1 MKMITFELVYNV
13 KENEDKIRIMT
24 NNFVKKYNKK
34 LKIIYKNK
42 MSNLSEFI
50 SISSKTKKIVK
61 IKLIFHRIINF
72 SEVTAG
78 CESVYKI
85 YNIGNNFEF
94 TRYNIIKLYYNI
106 KPSSTEIK
114 IFGENFVKNNIDK
127 CFIICENIIY
137 PLKSYFCI
145 NDIGKE
151 SYSSKKL
158 EISLIISKEI
168 LDKSYMFHNCPN
180 LEKIEIQYEK
190 YAKVKYLNEKD
201 SNNLLIKK
209 ILDEVN
215 FDTIKKEN
223 EILNF
228 YDDYEFEANENSID
242 INDDIYNSL
251 NSSIISEFL
260 SNVEDSFEKY
270 PQLNLDKYKFSSRDN
285 SYPLL
290 SSNLDV
296 NLTSNLSHSFDGC
309 ISLISPPDLF
319 QWNTCNVIDM
329 SYMFNNCYSLKSIPD
344 ISNWNTEKV
353 KDISYMFCRCSSLIS
368 LPDISKWN
376 TKSIINISN
385 TFYGCISLF
394 ELPDISKW
402 NTDKITNISYLFFEC
417 SSLLSIPDISKWNT
431 NNVIDMSF
439 MFSFCSSLISLPDI
453 SKWDTNK
460 VINFSFMFSFC
471 SLLDNLPD
479 ISKWKTDNVIDMS
492 FMFYG
497 CSCLKSLPCINKWDT
512 HKAKNVSYM
521 FNECPSLKSTPNI
534 NKYNSLYLTDTD
546 FIINDCKSIK
556 LFYKNNESDNKIKIF
571 GKIFVFNNRG
581 NYMILFNNKLLP
593 LQVFFPTPL
602 IEEKQNSI
610 EISFIKLDDINYKEY
625 MKYLCYKKE
634 ELNLKKYENQ
644 NLTKNIEDEEE
655 SKKYE
660 NFYQENE
667 IINLDENTITEKKSE
682 LSKKATIIE
691 ECQLIESL
699 VNKKNKEIK
708 NCKNMSYMFY
718 KCFSL
723 LAANNMSEF
732 NTQDVT
738 DMSYMFFKCSSLI
751 FLSDI
756 SNWKTDNV
764 SNMSNMFNECTSLKF
779 LPDISKW
786 NISNV
791 KDISYIFCRCS
802 SLASIPDISKW
813 DINNV
818 YKMDS
823 LLEECSSLISL
834 PNLSKWKVENK
845 NVANIFKGCIQLS
858 SLPKLSKWNNNFFY
872 YISEN
877 SFLILN
883 FPLQDYK
890 KISLFN

>member
-1 MKMITFELVYNV
+1 MKMFTFELVYNV

-50 SISSKTKKIVK
+50 SISSKTKKILK

-85 YNIGNNFEF
+85 YNIGNNYEF
-94 TRYNIIKLYYNI
+94 TGYNIIKLYYNI
-106 KPSSTEIK
+106 KSSSTEIK
-114 IFGENFVKNNIDK
+114 IFGENFVKNNMDK

-190 YAKVKYLNEKD
+190 YAKVKSLNEKD
-201 SNNLLIKK
+201 SNNLLNKK
-209 ILDEVN
+209 LLDEVK
-215 FDTIKKEN
+215 FDTIIKEN

-228 YDDYEFEANENSID
+228 YDDYEFEANENSKD

-260 SNVEDSFEKY
+260 TKAEDSFSKDI
-270 PQLNLDKYKFSSRDN
+270 QFN
-285 SYPLL
+285 LL

-309 ISLISPPDLF
+309 ISLIFLDLF
-319 QWNTCNVIDM
+319 QWNTCKVIDM
-329 SYMFNNCYSLKSIPD
+329 SYMFNNCYSLKSIPN
-344 ISNWNTEKV
+344 ISNLNTEKV

-376 TKSIINISN
+376 TKSIINMSN

-402 NTDKITNISYLFFEC
+402 NTDKITNMNYLFFEC

-453 SKWDTNK
+453 SKWDTNN

-497 CSCLKSLPCINKWDT
+497 CSCLKSLPCINRDT
-512 HKAKNVSYM
+512 HKAKDVSYM

-571 GKIFVFNNRG
+571 GKIFVFNNGG

-593 LQVFFPTPL
+593 LQVYFPTSL
-602 IEEKQNSI
+602 IEEKQNNI
-610 EISFIKLDDINYKEY
+610 EISLIKLDDINYKEY

-644 NLTKNIEDEEE
+644 NLIKNLEDEDEL
-655 SKKYE
+655 KKYE

-845 NVANIFKGCIQLS
+845 NITNIFKGCIQLS
-858 SLPKLSKWNNNFFY
+858 SLPKLSK
-872 YISEN
+872 
-877 SFLILN
+877 
-883 FPLQDYK
+883 
-890 KISLFN
+890 